1 MGSWEQLLRSNGIS
15 RQTNVQILS
24 PSYPNPDV
32 TAGTATATSNS
43 LRLRA
48 DDYVAPYQISPSFSI
63 DQTLPKQHRLN
74 FSFQVNR
81 GVHQNRNRNINAP
94 YPGDRFDE
102 AFIAQLNSRNTEER
116 NAARALVDQM
126 RPYFPLNSSI
136 SLQESTGTSFSKNY
150 SIRYST
156 NNKGLWGNRVL
167 IGGNVTWSQRW
178 SYDNNQP
185 FNPYDL
191 TDEWGLSGR
200 DRTFST
206 SLNLRFVPQEIAIT
220 LNPSWQGGRPYTITS
235 GRDENGDGSSN
246 DRALGYKR
254 NSETGP
260 STWSPI
266 SMTFR
271 KTFRIGGTTP
281 RPAAN
286 NYAEPQRGG
295 GGFGGG
301 GGGGGGRGGPTGGRT
316 IDFQI
321 QVRNLFN
328 STIKQQINGNLSSPL
343 FGQISGG
350 GQGRSITLS
359 LNTNL
364 GRLF

>member
-1 MGSWEQLLRSNGIS
+1 
-15 RQTNVQILS
+15 
-24 PSYPNPDV
+24 
-32 TAGTATATSNS
+32 
-43 LRLRA
+43 
-48 DDYVAPYQISPSFSI
+48 
-63 DQTLPKQHRLN
+63 
-74 FSFQVNR
+74 
-81 GVHQNRNRNINAP
+81 
-94 YPGDRFDE
+94 
-102 AFIAQLNSRNTEER
+102 
-116 NAARALVDQM
+116 M

-156 NNKGLWGNRVL
+156 NNKGLWGNRFL

-178 SYDNNQP
+178 SYDNNSP

-206 SLNLRFVPQEIAIT
+206 SLNLRFVPQQINIT

-246 DRALGYKR
+246 DRALGYER

-271 KTFRIGGTTP
+271 KTFRIGGTAP

-295 GGFGGG
+295 GGGGGFGG
-301 GGGGGGRGGPTGGRT
+301 GGGGGGRGGATGGRT
-316 IDFQI
+316 IDFQV